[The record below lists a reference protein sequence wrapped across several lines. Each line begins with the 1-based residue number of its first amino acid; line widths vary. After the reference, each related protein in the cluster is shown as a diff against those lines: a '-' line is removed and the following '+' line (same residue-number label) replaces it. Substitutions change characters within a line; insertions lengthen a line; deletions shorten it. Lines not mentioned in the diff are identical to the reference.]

1 MSTFRRLIGY
11 TLPYWKLIVIS
22 LVGAIGVAASDSA
35 IAFSVGK
42 ILKKVFSEDSHEI
55 SLSLGPFLSTAFSVD
70 SLSIFR
76 LLPGALIALFTFRGV
91 CRFIQQ
97 FCITYAGQLGVQDI
111 RNDIYTRNM
120 RLSMRFFNS
129 HPTGVLMARV
139 LNDVSMMQ
147 NGLSEI
153 LMSIFRDTLTAVGLL
168 GLVFYLDWKLAIITL
183 LVVPL
188 MIFPTRIIGRHIKRL
203 AKLGLERISDIS
215 CILQE
220 TFSGIKVIK
229 AFGLEDR
236 EVNKF
241 RSANLRFL
249 NFARKT
255 LKYEALHT
263 PIMEIITSL
272 GIAGVIWFGG
282 SHVLS
287 GRMSADAFISFVVAM
302 GMIYSPI
309 KKLLNVY
316 SILQRSLGA
325 AERVFDII
333 DEKPEITDRPD
344 AIGLDRAR
352 GEVAYHDVSFSYND
366 EQVLSN
372 VSLSAKKGEV
382 IALVGPSGGGKTT
395 LVSLLPRF
403 YDVGAGSITIDGI
416 DIRTLKCADL
426 LRQIALVD
434 QETILFNDTIAN
446 NIKYGKTDATDE
458 EVERAA
464 RAAYAHDFISEM
476 PEGYRTNIGDRG
488 VRLSGGQ
495 KQRLCIARAILKD
508 APILILDEATSA
520 LDTESEQ
527 MVQQAINNL
536 MSNRTTF
543 VIAHRLSTILHAD
556 TIVVL
561 EKGILVERGSH
572 QQLLA
577 AGGLYKKLYDMQF
590 KMDGPEHT
598 RSAE

>member
-1 MSTFRRLIGY
+1 MGTFRRLIGY
-11 TLPYWKLIVIS
+11 TLPYKKLIGIS
-22 LVGAIGVAASDSA
+22 LVGAVGVAASDSA

-42 ILKKVFSEDSHEI
+42 VLKKVFSEDSHAI
-55 SLSLGPFLSTAFSVD
+55 SINLGPFLNTAFAVD

-76 LLPGALIALFTFRGV
+76 LLPFALIALFVFRGA
-91 CRFIQQ
+91 CRFVQQ
-97 FCITYAGQLGVQDI
+97 FCITYAGQLGVQNI
-111 RNDIYTRNM
+111 RNEIYLRNM
-120 RLSMRFFNS
+120 RLSLRFFNN

-153 LMSIFRDTLTAVGLL
+153 LMSVFRDSLTALGLL

-183 LVVPL
+183 VVVPL
-188 MIFPTRIIGRHIKRL
+188 MIFPTKIIGRHIKRL

-229 AFGLEDR
+229 AFGLEER
-236 EVNKF
+236 EVDKF
-241 RSANLRFL
+241 KSANLKFL

-255 LKYEALHT
+255 LKYEAMHT
-263 PIMEIITSL
+263 PIMEIITSF

-287 GRMSADAFISFVVAM
+287 GEMTADAFISFVVAM

-316 SILQRSLGA
+316 SIVQRSLGA

-333 DEKPEITDRPD
+333 DETPEITDRPD
-344 AIGLDRAR
+344 ALCLERAR
-352 GEVAYHDVSFSYND
+352 GEVEFRDVSFSYNN
-366 EQVLSN
+366 EPVLSQVN
-372 VSLSAKKGEV
+372 LSAKKGEV

-403 YDVGAGSITIDGI
+403 YDVGSGSITIDGI
-416 DIRTLKCADL
+416 DIRDLKVHDL
-426 LRQIALVD
+426 LQQIALVD
-434 QETILFNDTIAN
+434 QETILFNETIAN

-476 PEGYRTNIGDRG
+476 PDGYQTNIGDRG

-495 KQRLCIARAILKD
+495 KQRLCIARAILKN

-561 EKGILVERGSH
+561 DKGAVVEQGSH
-572 QQLLA
+572 HQLIE
-577 AGGLYKKLYDMQF
+577 AGGLYKKLYTMQF
-590 KMDGPEHT
+590 QGEGTDVRG
-598 RSAE
+598 